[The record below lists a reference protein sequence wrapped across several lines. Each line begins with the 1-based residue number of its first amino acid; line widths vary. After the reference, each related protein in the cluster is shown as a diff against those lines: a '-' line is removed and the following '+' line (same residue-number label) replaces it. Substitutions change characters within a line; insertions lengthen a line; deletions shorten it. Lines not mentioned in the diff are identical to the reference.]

1 MKFLPL
7 FVTLATTANAH
18 SIFQRLAVDG
28 VDQGQLKGVRA
39 PEDDSPITNL
49 NDANFACN
57 KNLVFLDKS
66 VIAVPAGASV
76 GAWWGHGMA
85 DAIVPGDVDHP
96 IAESHKEGPIMA
108 YLAKVDNAATASP
121 TGLRWFKIAESGL
134 QNNRW
139 AIDDLRADE
148 GWFNFTMPSCVASGD
163 YLMRVEIIALHEAFE
178 AMKQPQF
185 YMECAQIHVKGSGT
199 NRGVDFAE
207 FPGTYQLENP
217 GLVFNIYDDNGGYDP
232 TGKTYSIPGPKVLS
246 C

>member
-7 FVTLATTANAH
+7 LVTLATTSNAH

-66 VIAVPAGASV
+66 VITVPAGANV
-76 GAWWGHGMA
+76 GTWWGHGMA

-121 TGLRWFKIAESGL
+121 AGLRWFKIAESGL
-134 QNNRW
+134 QNNR
-139 AIDDLRADE
+139 
-148 GWFNFTMPSCVASGD
+148 
-163 YLMRVEIIALHEAFE
+163 
-178 AMKQPQF
+178 
-185 YMECAQIHVKGSGT
+185 IHVKGSGT
-199 NRGVDFAE
+199 NTGVDFAE

-232 TGKTYSIPGPKVLS
+232 TGKKYSIPGPKVLT